1 MVEEDIRCKMVQDNI
16 PFVYFATKGDD
27 ASDALALTK
36 TGSSDTRVRFNQ
48 LFNQWWEETCVFSG
62 RSFYITNPNFREM
75 LKMGSS
81 ILPFIKDKMQSEPQY
96 KQRALKW
103 LFDAVVAL

>member
-1 MVEEDIRCKMVQDNI
+1 MVEEDINCMMVQDNS
-16 PFVYFATKGDD
+16 PFVYYTTKGNTV
-27 ASDALALTK
+27 SESFALPYN
-36 TGSSDTRVRFNQ
+36 GSSDTKVRFNQ

-62 RSFYITNPNFREM
+62 RNFYIANPNFKEM

>member
-1 MVEEDIRCKMVQDNI
+1 MATIIGRHKEIAELNELYKSDKAELVA
-16 PFVYFATKGDD
+16 VYGRRRVGN
-27 ASDALALTK
+27 
-36 TGSSDTRVRFNQ
+36 GSSDTKVRFNK

-62 RSFYITNPNFREM
+62 RNFYIANPNFKEM
-75 LKMGSS
+75 LNMGSS
-81 ILPFIKDKMQSEPQY
+81 ILPYIKDIMQSEPQY

>member
-1 MVEEDIRCKMVQDNI
+1 MVEEDITSKMVHDDTG
-16 PFVYFATKGDD
+16 FVYYSTKGDAMPD
-27 ASDALALTK
+27 TLALPNN
-36 TGSSDTRVRFNQ
+36 GSSDIKGRFNQ

-62 RSFYITNPNFREM
+62 RNFYITNPNFKEM
-75 LKMGSS
+75 LKLGSA

>member
-1 MVEEDIRCKMVQDNI
+1 MVHDDTG
-16 PFVYFATKGDD
+16 FVYYATKDNV
-27 ASDALALTK
+27 ASDALSLTNN
-36 TGSSDTRVRFNQ
+36 GSSNVGIRFNQ

-62 RSFYITNPNFREM
+62 RNFYIANPNYKEM
-75 LKMGSS
+75 LKMGSV

>member
-1 MVEEDIRCKMVQDNI
+1 MVEEDTNCMMVQDDT
-16 PFVYFATKGDD
+16 PFVYYTAKGN
-27 ASDALALTK
+27 ASSDALAFTQ
-36 TGSSDTRVRFNQ
+36 TGYSDIRIRFNK

-62 RSFYITNPNFREM
+62 RNFYIANPNFKEM

-81 ILPFIKDKMQSEPQY
+81 ILPFIKEKMQSEPQY

>member
-1 MVEEDIRCKMVQDNI
+1 MVEEDIRCKMVQDNT
-16 PFVYFATKGDD
+16 PFVYTAKGN
-27 ASDALALTK
+27 ASSESFTLTNN
-36 TGSSDTRVRFNQ
+36 GSSDTWVRFNK

-62 RSFYITNPNFREM
+62 RNFYIANPNFKEM

>member
-1 MVEEDIRCKMVQDNI
+1 MVEEDIINKMVHDDTG
-16 PFVYFATKGDD
+16 FVYYATKGN
-27 ASDALALTK
+27 AMSDALALPNN
-36 TGSSDTRVRFNQ
+36 GSSDTKVRFNQ

-62 RSFYITNPNFREM
+62 RNFYIANPNFKEM
-75 LKMGSS
+75 LNMGSS
-81 ILPFIKDKMQSEPQY
+81 ILPFIKDKMQNEPQY

>member
-1 MVEEDIRCKMVQDNI
+1 MVEEDISCKMVHDDTG
-16 PFVYFATKGDD
+16 FVYYATKGSA
-27 ASDALALTK
+27 ASESPVLTNN
-36 TGSSDTRVRFNQ
+36 GSSDARVRFNQ

-62 RSFYITNPNFREM
+62 RNFYTSNPNFKEM

-103 LFDAVVAL
+103 LFDAAVAL

>member
-1 MVEEDIRCKMVQDNI
+1 MVEEDIINKMVHDDTG
-16 PFVYFATKGDD
+16 FVYYATNGN
-27 ASDALALTK
+27 AMPDALALTNS
-36 TGSSDTRVRFNQ
+36 GSSDTKVRFNQ

-62 RSFYITNPNFREM
+62 RNFYIANPNFKEM

>member
-1 MVEEDIRCKMVQDNI
+1 MVEEDNNCMMVQDNT
-16 PFVYFATKGDD
+16 PFVYYTAKGN
-27 ASDALALTK
+27 ASSESFALASN
-36 TGSSDTRVRFNQ
+36 GSSDTKVRFNK

-62 RSFYITNPNFREM
+62 RNFYIANPNFKEM
-75 LKMGSS
+75 LNMGSS
-81 ILPFIKDKMQSEPQY
+81 ILPYITDKMQSEPQY